1 MGIRLANLKGRAS
14 LLVGDRALDL
24 ERRSRGHFSADPMQ
38 AISRFDELAEW
49 ADGIDVEDAGET
61 LDVDALGPCVPCPQ
75 KVFGIGLNYRDHA
88 KEAGLELPEQPMVFT
103 KFPSCLVGPRS
114 EVVLTSNRVDWE
126 VELVA
131 VIGRAGTGIPE
142 ADAGRFIAGYCIGQ
156 DISDRRMQFADRPP
170 QFSLGKSADTFGPIG
185 PAVVSLDSFEDPNDL
200 TLSCDVNG
208 ERMQD
213 GRTRDMIFAVPELVA
228 YLSRHCTLL
237 PGDLIFTGTP
247 AGVGFARERYLR
259 QDDEITSTI
268 EPIGSLVNRCVG
280 A

>member
-1 MGIRLANLKGRAS
+1 
-14 LLVGDRALDL
+14 
-24 ERRSRGHFSADPMQ
+24 
-38 AISRFDELAEW
+38 
-49 ADGIDVEDAGET
+49 
-61 LDVDALGPCVPCPQ
+61 
-75 KVFGIGLNYRDHA
+75 
-88 KEAGLELPEQPMVFT
+88 
-103 KFPSCLVGPRS
+103 
-114 EVVLTSNRVDWE
+114 
-126 VELVA
+126 
-131 VIGRAGTGIPE
+131 
-142 ADAGRFIAGYCIGQ
+142 
-156 DISDRRMQFADRPP
+156 
-170 QFSLGKSADTFGPIG
+170 
-185 PAVVSLDSFEDPNDL
+185 VVSLDSFEDPNDL